1 VMGRRLSSD
10 MRMLQSAAGEDRM
23 LLNSLSKVRG
33 LSKVLM
39 IMLTSLRILGYFIAG
54 NRQRPSAAGRVV

>member
-1 VMGRRLSSD
+1 MFSRLNKSLVMGRTLSSD

-33 LSKVLM
+33 LSNVLM
-39 IMLTSLRILGYFIAG
+39 IMLTALRIPGCSLLH
-54 NRQRPSAAGRVV
+54 S